1 MRNEPTLSRGEID
14 RLADEISD
22 TAAHIDAATH
32 RLLRQI
38 RAYDAS
44 DGWAVHGA
52 LSCAHW
58 MSWRIGMG
66 LGAAREKVRV
76 AIALGGLPLID
87 AALERGELSYSKV
100 RAMTRV
106 ATAANEELL
115 VTMARCTT
123 AAQLEKLC
131 RLYRPVQAGE
141 ISAEIERSVAS

>member
-1 MRNEPTLSRGEID
+1 MNETAASSTPSVATSSSPRWPTLPKAEID
-14 RLADEISD
+14 RMADELVD

-32 RLLRQI
+32 RLLTQI
-38 RAYDAS
+38 RAFDSA
-44 DGWAVHGA
+44 DGWWAQGA

-58 MSWRIGMG
+58 MSWRIGMA

-87 AALERGELSYSKV
+87 AALERGELSYSKM

-106 ATAANEELL
+106 ATAANEEML

-123 AAQLEKLC
+123 ASQL
-131 RLYRPVQAGE
+131 
-141 ISAEIERSVAS
+141 